1 MLPARPGPQLCT
13 VLPPKND
20 SKERHSG
27 AVCTRCWRTNCHR
40 MKEMCAITVRNN
52 RLHFGA
58 STGYH
63 SNLTHRNHHFCTV
76 LLYRTTKHSKP
87 APNWRFLHVVSLRI
101 NTNLTSRYRL
111 FRFALN
117 CTTKSDHSCK
127 LHHGAS
133 PLLPPKCD
141 LQIPTFQVCTVLPP
155 KMTTMRSILGQFVR
169 AFGVQTAIEWRKCVR

>member
-1 MLPARPGPQLCT
+1 MVPHHLYHPIPTSRYRHFRFALNFTTKFDYSNRLHHGASPPLPPNSDLQIPTIQVCTELYYQIRLFHVCT

-87 APNWRFLHVVSLRI
+87 APN
-101 NTNLTSRYRL
+101 
-111 FRFALN
+111 
-117 CTTKSDHSCK
+117 
-127 LHHGAS
+127 
-133 PLLPPKCD
+133 
-141 LQIPTFQVCTVLPP
+141 
-155 KMTTMRSILGQFVR
+155 
-169 AFGVQTAIEWRKCVR
+169 